1 MVFIVFP
8 VLTIM
13 SPPSSRFHSIFG
25 SGYPRALHT
34 NLAEPPSGIIMSP
47 DVSSYTM
54 SGGMTT
60 SRKALCGHKR
70 SFRGQKGRN
79 PQKKY
84 NFRQAKSGRRGQTN
98 VWCYLALHR
107 VRVHLAHIRAPV
119 FSPDGPDVQRPRVVI
134 IVCDRQ
140 SFVVGNHVFMDGQYG
155 FRIGF
160 DPSHLNIGNH
170 KYILGKRGNVID
182 YNHKYA

>member
-60 SRKALCGHKR
+60 SRKALCEHKW
-70 SFRGQKGRN
+70 SFRGQKGKN
-79 PQKKY
+79 PKNKY
-84 NFRQAKSGRRGQTN
+84 NFLQMKSGRGRENKCMMLLGFSSGPCSLDTCTCPCLLSGRSGRSTSTCCN
-98 VWCYLALHR
+98 HCVWPTI
-107 VRVHLAHIRAPV
+107 VR
-119 FSPDGPDVQRPRVVI
+119 
-134 IVCDRQ
+134 CW
-140 SFVVGNHVFMDGQYG
+140 
-155 FRIGF
+155 
-160 DPSHLNIGNH
+160 
-170 KYILGKRGNVID
+170 
-182 YNHKYA
+182 